1 MLSLSGGPGFPGYRP
16 CTSLE
21 PTKHESFKS
30 IPDGTAQRS
39 ELSALTPAF
48 SGFCDT
54 VAEHSSWMKGQ
65 PRIFVSS
72 DPNPGKMQSL
82 SSPRPPL
89 PSPPQAFALP
99 EDSKENPGTKGVT
112 LRQALP
118 R

>member
-1 MLSLSGGPGFPGYRP
+1 
-16 CTSLE
+16 
-21 PTKHESFKS
+21 
-30 IPDGTAQRS
+30 
-39 ELSALTPAF
+39 
-48 SGFCDT
+48 
-54 VAEHSSWMKGQ
+54 MKGR

-82 SSPRPPL
+82 SSPRLPP

-118 R
+118 RLSHFITAFTKVVEDQHTARTENSASALTGDI